1 MLSESPTPDYVTEII
16 ARLRAAHPDAHCALD
31 YETPL
36 QLLAAVILS
45 AQCTDERVNLTTPA
59 LFARYPTAEALAA
72 ADPGE
77 LEAIVRPTGFYRN
90 KARFLREAAARLLA
104 EYNGEVP
111 PEMDALLS
119 LPGVARKTANV
130 VRGEVYGLA
139 DGITVD
145 THVKRLAARL
155 GLTTETDPVKRQGLV
170 KSSWQEK
177 RNKMKLVCSSC
188 HTPDYVENFYK
199 QYDDLVILYN
209 EKFAK
214 PGLSIIKA
222 LQANNLITK
231 TEFDEEVEWA
241 WYYLWHHEGRRA
253 RHGAAMMAPDDTHWH
268 GMFEVAERFYQE
280 LIPKAREVAHKADL
294 AGTKTEAAA
303 VNQSID
309 DIMAR
314 PEHAWNKTGAADAE
328 AIQKA
333 MEERYGKQDTTPG
346 TPPRN

>member
-1 MLSESPTPDYVTEII
+1 MLSESPTPEYVTEVI

-72 ADPGE
+72 ADPTE

-90 KARFLREAAARLLA
+90 KARFLRQAAARLLA

-145 THVKRLAARL
+145 THVKRLSARL
-155 GLTTETDPVKRQGLV
+155 GLTAESDPVKVERDLMAIIPRE
-170 KSSWQEK
+170 SWIEIAH
-177 RNKMKLVCSSC
+177 L
-188 HTPDYVENFYK
+188 
-199 QYDDLVILYN
+199 
-209 EKFAK
+209 
-214 PGLSIIKA
+214 
-222 LQANNLITK
+222 LI
-231 TEFDEEVEWA
+231 
-241 WYYLWHHEGRRA
+241 WHGRRVCAA
-253 RHGAAMMAPDDTHWH
+253 RKPNCPACP
-268 GMFEVAERFYQE
+268 
-280 LIPKAREVAHKADL
+280 L
-294 AGTKTEAAA
+294 
-303 VNQSID
+303 N
-309 DIMAR
+309 DICPASSVVI
-314 PEHAWNKTGAADAE
+314 G
-328 AIQKA
+328 Q
-333 MEERYGKQDTTPG
+333 
-346 TPPRN
+346 